1 VAGQSAAD
9 RRYQQRRIIMT
20 IVRWNPLHDVATNQE
35 RLSRILDGFYA
46 RPQEDFARSAWVPA
60 VDIYSNG
67 DHELVLK
74 AELPDMREQDIDL
87 TVEDNTLTLRGERK
101 FDAEVTEDQFH
112 RIERSYGSFARTFA
126 LPPTVDAGKVSAQ
139 YKAGVLTVRLPLREE
154 AKPKQIKVEVAA

>member
-1 VAGQSAAD
+1 
-9 RRYQQRRIIMT
+9 MT
-20 IVRWNPLHDVATNQE
+20 IVRWNPLHDMATNQE
-35 RLSRILDGFYA
+35 RMSRILDGFYG
-46 RPQEDFARSAWVPA
+46 RPQEDLTRGAWIPA

-67 DHELVLK
+67 QHELVLK
-74 AELPDMREQDIDL
+74 AELPDMKEEEIDL

-101 FDAEVTEDQFH
+101 LDPEVAEEQFH

-154 AKPKQIKVEVAA
+154 AKPKQIKVQVAA